1 MRNKALYTYS
11 MIEIAFIQFVS
22 FHYFLFF
29 FFFLN
34 SDFVQL
40 LVGWLVGVVFTSSSM
55 QYEYRD
61 SRQIR
66 PIVTICMCKCMSHM
80 PNMPNNYAHA
90 QCLYYYYVVTIQSR
104 RSIHKANAHTISF
117 QMQMCKCRQTHT
129 QSAQMKRGE
138 RVNKTTRN
146 KAKQKIMNADDVD
159 KWQKTQLFKCI
170 MAWFA
175 RLITFLFIIF
185 VFFFFGSS

>member
-1 MRNKALYTYS
+1 MMRNKALYTYS

-40 LVGWLVGVVFTSSSM
+40 LVGWLVGVVFTSSPM

-104 RSIHKANAHTISF
+104 RSIHKANAHF
-117 QMQMCKCRQTHT
+117 KCKC
-129 QSAQMKRGE
+129 A
-138 RVNKTTRN
+138 
-146 KAKQKIMNADDVD
+146 NADRHTLS
-159 KWQKTQLFKCI
+159 QH
-170 MAWFA
+170 
-175 RLITFLFIIF
+175 R
-185 VFFFFGSS
+185 